1 MLSFEAKAPSGL
13 CFSMKTPLVTLSV
26 ATASDWWVYATAYV
40 LSYVCLRVFLCPQHP
55 EASVDVG

>member
-1 MLSFEAKAPSGL
+1 
-13 CFSMKTPLVTLSV
+13 MKTPLVTLSV